1 MLRAGLIAVLLLLLC
16 GNAPVAAQPPPAPLK
31 VAVFI
36 APPFVMKSAAGYTG
50 FGWELWQ
57 QIAADLKVA
66 YDTQEAGS
74 VAQLLQLV
82 REKRVDIAVAN
93 LSITAPRFE
102 VMDFTQPWFD
112 AGLRIMIDEDR
123 HASMGN
129 LMTDMRRSGHL
140 RIYAWLAVIIVLG
153 TIVLTLIDRKYH
165 PEFPGTWREGLAESF
180 YHVMSVATSGST
192 THRNLFGAAG
202 RLLGAVWLA
211 FGVAVVAYVTSSITS
226 VMTASQMTH
235 QISSFGDLHGK
246 HVGVMA
252 GSVGETFSRTAM
264 LDVQAFDTME
274 QAADALVQG
283 RISAIVRDAPVL
295 EWYDH
300 AHPELPITVV
310 GPVYNIE
317 KYGFA
322 LPQNSPLTRP
332 VSEAILRLQE
342 KGGLDA
348 LRTRYFGT
356 TR

>member
-1 MLRAGLIAVLLLLLC
+1 MTSRR
-16 GNAPVAAQPPPAPLK
+16 P
-31 VAVFI
+31 
-36 APPFVMKSAAGYTG
+36 
-50 FGWELWQ
+50 
-57 QIAADLKVA
+57 
-66 YDTQEAGS
+66 GS

-102 VMDFTQPWFD
+102 AMDFTQPWFD

-123 HASMGN
+123 HARMGH
-129 LMTDMRRSGHL
+129 LMTGMRQSGHL
-140 RIYAWLAVIIVLG
+140 RIYAWLAVIIVVG

-192 THRNLFGAAG
+192 DPPQPVRRRGQASG
-202 RLLGAVWLA
+202 CMWLA

-226 VMTASQMTH
+226 VMTASQMAH
-235 QISSFGDLHGK
+235 QISGFSDLHGK

-252 GSVGETFSRTAM
+252 GSVGETSAVRRCSMFRRSTRWNRRSMPCCRAISVRSCAMRRCWNGTDMHTRTARY
-264 LDVQAFDTME
+264 
-274 QAADALVQG
+274 G
-283 RISAIVRDAPVL
+283 RRAGV
-295 EWYDH
+295 
-300 AHPELPITVV
+300 
-310 GPVYNIE
+310 NIE

-322 LPQNSPLTRP
+322 LPPDSPLTRP
-332 VSEAILRLQE
+332 VSEAILRLQD
-342 KGGLDA
+342 KGGLDT